1 MASLTALLENPSRR
15 RRRRTTKKRS
25 SSRRRRPA
33 ARRTTKRRTV
43 RARRNPSVTTLRKKR
58 RYGSR
63 RRTTY
68 IKRGPRKGQ
77 RRGQYGMTTV
87 RRKTR
92 SGRSVRVRKRYYK
105 NPSVMLFNPSRRGR
119 GRVGFLNLIMSTIAL
134 GAIGFGGALLSR
146 KVPQM
151 VPFLRGHDAGWKG
164 YGMNL
169 GVGIGA
175 GLLLAKLLR
184 NPDVGMAI
192 ALGSAITTVSRVV
205 NDKTPAGSWLHVG
218 ASRYRGRMAGV
229 QTWQYGT
236 RGRVSGPYMR
246 RAGSFSGA
254 SYGKRLGSAGNFK
267 GRAGNLGSSRYTV
280 GCTKQPGH

>member
-15 RRRRTTKKRS
+15 RRRRSKKKT

-33 ARRTTKRRTV
+33 KRRTV
-43 RARRNPSVTTLRKKR
+43 RARRNPSTTSLRKKR
-58 RYGSR
+58 SYGSR

-77 RRGQYGMTTV
+77 RRGKYNMTTV
-87 RRKTR
+87 RRKTK
-92 SGRSVRVRKRYYK
+92 SGRSVKVRKRYYR
-105 NPSVMLFNPSRRGR
+105 NPSVMLFNPSRRR
-119 GRVGFLNLIMSTIAL
+119 GRRVGIVQMLMSTVAL

-151 VPFLRGHDAGWKG
+151 IPFLSRHDTGWKG
-164 YGMNL
+164 YSMNI

-175 GLLLAKLLR
+175 GLLLARILR

-192 ALGSAITTVSRVV
+192 ALGSAITTISRVV
-205 NDKTPAGSWLHVG
+205 NDKTSPGSWLHVG
-218 ASRYRGRMAGV
+218 SSRYRGRMSGV

-236 RGRVSGPYMR
+236 RGRVSGPYMK

-254 SYGKRLGSAGNFK
+254 SYGRRLSGAGNLK
-267 GRAGNLGSSRYTV
+267 NRAGNLGSASYTI